1 MKAVGKFSTRPSLWQ
16 ASGERRK
23 RDSGFAACGY
33 SADKMTQLS
42 LLSFKRGAPI
52 VAQLPDKLSFQPLV
66 LGHFPCRSRGLL
78 LLRSCW
84 PR

>member
-42 LLSFKRGAPI
+42 LLSSKMTQLSLLSSKRGAPI
-52 VAQLPDKLSFQPLV
+52 VAQLPDKLSSKAF
-66 LGHFPCRSRGLL
+66 F
-78 LLRSCW
+78 
-84 PR
+84 

>member
-23 RDSGFAACGY
+23 GHCGLATLGY
-33 SADKMTQLS
+33 SADEMTQLS
-42 LLSFKRGAPI
+42 LFSSKRGAPI